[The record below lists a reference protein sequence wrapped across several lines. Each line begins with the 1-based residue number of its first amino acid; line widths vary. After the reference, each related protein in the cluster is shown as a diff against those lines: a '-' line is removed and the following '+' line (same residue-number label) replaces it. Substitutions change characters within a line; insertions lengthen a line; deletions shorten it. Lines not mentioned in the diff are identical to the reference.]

1 MKSDKIRI
9 YEESQ
14 QIVRKSNDLIRKT
27 RYNLTATEMKIVI
40 YLISKI
46 VATDTEIRKVN
57 INIKDFCAL
66 INVQTNGRE
75 YEAIKQAVR
84 SLRNKSYWLT
94 MPNGDELL
102 FSWIDFS
109 YIQKNNGNIE
119 ITLSK
124 SLEPFLLQLR
134 GNYTAYPFR
143 EILSL
148 SGKHSIRLYEYLR
161 SFMFKGY
168 VRVSITELKKILNIE
183 TKYKDWRDLKK
194 TVIDPSIREIR
205 NKTFVDVSY
214 EVIKKGRKIEEL
226 EFRVNQAMG
235 YQTSWLDE
243 E

>member
-1 MKSDKIRI
+1 MKDDKIRI

-75 YEAIKQAVR
+75 YEAIKQSVR
-84 SLRNKSYWLT
+84 TLRDKSYWLT
-94 MPNGDELL
+94 MPDGDELL

-109 YIQKNNGNIE
+109 YIQKKNGNIE

-134 GNYTAYPFR
+134 GNYTSYPFR

-161 SFMFKGY
+161 SFLYKGY
-168 VRVSITELKKILNIE
+168 VRISITELKKILNIE

-194 TVIDPSIREIR
+194 TVIDPSLREIR
-205 NKTFVDVSY
+205 KKTFLDVNY
-214 EVIKKGRKIEEL
+214 DVIKKGKKIEEI
-226 EFRVNQAMG
+226 EFSVNEAMG

-243 E
+243 D

>member
-1 MKSDKIRI
+1 MKDDKIRI

-75 YEAIKQAVR
+75 YEAIKQSVR
-84 SLRNKSYWLT
+84 NLRDKSYWLT

-109 YIQKNNGNIE
+109 YIQKKNGNIE

-134 GNYTAYPFR
+134 GNYTSYPFR

-161 SFMFKGY
+161 SFLFKGY
-168 VRVSITELKKILNIE
+168 VRISITELKKILNIE

-194 TVIDPSIREIR
+194 TVIDPSLREIR
-205 NKTFVDVSY
+205 KKTFLDVNY
-214 EVIKKGRKIEEL
+214 DVIKKGKKIEEI
-226 EFRVNQAMG
+226 EFSVNEAMG

-243 E
+243 D

>member
-1 MKSDKIRI
+1 MKDDKIRI

-40 YLISKI
+40 YLISKL
-46 VATDTEIRKVN
+46 VATDKEIRKVN

-75 YEAIKQAVR
+75 YEAIKQSVR
-84 SLRNKSYWLT
+84 TLRDKSYWLT

-109 YIQKNNGNIE
+109 YIQKRNGNIE

-161 SFMFKGY
+161 SFLYKGY
-168 VRVSITELKKILNIE
+168 ARVSIQELKKILNIE
-183 TKYKDWRDLKK
+183 NKYKDWRDLKK
-194 TVIDPSIREIR
+194 TVIDPSIHEIR
-205 NKTFVDVSY
+205 MKTFLDVSY
-214 EVIKKGRKIEEL
+214 EVIKNGRKIEEL
-226 EFRVNQAMG
+226 EFSINEAMG

-243 E
+243 